1 MVWENQKDIEG
12 FINIKSIGLAY
23 EVAES
28 KKNNLDISSCSI

>member
-23 EVAES
+23 EVAEN
-28 KKNNLDISSCSI
+28 KKKFN